1 MERSYEEIVREV
13 VSWHSKTRSTGEYRR
28 SACEDYPCEIED
40 YVCCSAV
47 ILEV

>member
-1 MERSYEEIVREV
+1 MERSYEEIVQEV
-13 VSWHSKTRSTGEYRR
+13 VSWRSETRSTGEYRM
-28 SACEDYPCEIED
+28 SACEDCACEMED